1 MARGKKTISPLK
13 DFDAGYLFN
22 PNLCK
27 VKLVAKGVPEKQMIE
42 LFFKWINMGKHV
54 GWKL

>member
-42 LFFKWINMGKHV
+42 LFFKGINMGKHV